1 MTRKDYTA
9 LSADLSKILYRIRA
23 EGNYTDTTGAENA
36 FRDAVNAVMDAMQRE
51 NGRFDRARFVAA
63 VGL

>member
-9 LSADLSKILYRIRA
+9 LAADLNKILCQIRA

-51 NGRFDRARFVAA
+51 NGRFDRGRFVAA
-63 VGL
+63 VGF